1 MCLPQVAA
9 ALTVIAG
16 IGEYQAASEATKQH
30 NRNADVNNKIAA
42 DARDLKIR
50 QLDGQTQKDLMNLEQ
65 EKLDNAL
72 EMLRQTDEAR
82 VKGAEAGIAGNSLN
96 TITNEFMRRG
106 LMSNT
111 ARGTEQDFLY
121 ASQATQNKGYEAEA
135 LGRLMQKKAKPSALF
150 HAIKTGVSAMTA
162 YNAFAAPAAT
172 AGTTATTTT
181 SSIGDLSTLQSRGG
195 INNLSIG

>member
-9 ALTVIAG
+9 AMTVIAG

-82 VKGAEAGIAGNSLN
+82 VKGAEAGVAGNSLN

-111 ARGTEQDFLY
+111 ARSTEQDFLY

>member
-1 MCLPQVAA
+1 MCEPATIAA
-9 ALTVIAG
+9 TLAIVSG
-16 IGEYQAASEATKQH
+16 VGEYQAASEATKQH
-30 NRNADVNNKIAA
+30 NANADVNNKIAA

-65 EKLDNAL
+65 EKLDNRL

-135 LGRLMQKKAKPSALF
+135 LGRLMQKKAKPSALL
-150 HAIKTGVSAMTA
+150 HAVKTGVTAMTA
-162 YNAFAAPAAT
+162 YNAFAAPAGAT
-172 AGTTATTTT
+172 ANAP
-181 SSIGDLSTLQSRGG
+181 IVDKSTIAPIS
-195 INNLSIG
+195 

>member
-50 QLDGQTQKDLMNLEQ
+50 QLDGQTQKDLMNLGQ
-65 EKLDNAL
+65 EKLDAQL

-82 VKGAEAGIAGNSLN
+82 CKGAEAGVAGNSLN

-121 ASQATQNKGYEAEA
+121 ASQATQNKG
-135 LGRLMQKKAKPSALF
+135 
-150 HAIKTGVSAMTA
+150 
-162 YNAFAAPAAT
+162 
-172 AGTTATTTT
+172 
-181 SSIGDLSTLQSRGG
+181 
-195 INNLSIG
+195 

>member
-30 NRNADVNNKIAA
+30 NANADVNNKIAA

-82 VKGAEAGIAGNSLN
+82 VKGAEAGVAGNSLN

-150 HAIKTGVSAMTA
+150 HAVKTGVTAMTA
-162 YNAFAAPAAT
+162 YSAFAAPAASAAT
-172 AGTTATTTT
+172 TGTTTMAQAPVDLTQIAR
-181 SSIGDLSTLQSRGG
+181 IG
-195 INNLSIG
+195 

>member
-16 IGEYQAASEATKQH
+16 IGQYQAESEATKQH

-121 ASQATQNKGYEAEA
+121 ASQATQNLGYESEA

-162 YNAFAAPAAT
+162 YNAFAAPAGAT
-172 AGTTATTTT
+172 AKAP
-181 SSIGDLSTLQSRGG
+181 IVDKST
-195 INNLSIG
+195 IAPKP

>member
-9 ALTVIAG
+9 AMTVIAG

-82 VKGAEAGIAGNSLN
+82 VKGAEAGVAGNSLN
-96 TITNEFMRRG
+96 TITNEFLRRG

-111 ARGTEQDFLY
+111 ARGTVQDFLY